1 MAESAEVLKEQF
13 LLDPSVVFLNHGSF
27 GACPKPVFAEYQRLQ
42 LEMERQPVE
51 FLQRRLHPLLE
62 GSRNALGAY
71 LKVPGQDL
79 VLIDN
84 ATWGVNVIARSMRFE
99 PGDELLT
106 TDHEYGACTMTWE
119 WLLGKAGGRVVRH
132 QVPLPVTTPEE
143 FVESFWT
150 SVTPRTRVIFMSH
163 ITAPT
168 ALIFPVAEICRRAR
182 EAGILTVIDGAHV
195 PGQLPLDLA
204 AIGADAYAGN
214 LHKWLCAPKGAGFL
228 HVRPEHHEWVESLIV
243 SWGWGI
249 DGDIVESTFV
259 QRNEWQG
266 TRDYAAYLS
275 VPAAIEFQAAHD
287 WTAVRARCHEL
298 ASATRREISNL
309 TDLPPICPD
318 VPAWFGQLVSCPI
331 QTADPLTLKT
341 RLYDEFKIEVPM
353 VQWQGRQFVR
363 VSFQGYNTAD
373 DGRRLVEALQRLI

>member
-13 LLDPSVVFLNHGSF
+13 LLEPSVVFLNHGSF
-27 GACPKPVFAEYQRLQ
+27 GACPKPVFAEYQRWQ

-62 GSRNALGAY
+62 ESRNTLGSY
-71 LKVPGQDL
+71 FNVPGQDL

-132 QVPLPVTTPEE
+132 KVPLPVTTPEA

-150 SVTPRTRVIFMSH
+150 SVTPRTKVIFMSH
-163 ITAPT
+163 ITSPT
-168 ALIFPVAEICRRAR
+168 ALIFPVAEICRRAW

-228 HVRPEHHEWVESLIV
+228 HVRPAHHEWVESLIV

-249 DGDIVESTFV
+249 GGDIVESTFV

-287 WTAVRARCHEL
+287 WSAVRARCHEL

-318 VPAWFGQLVSCPI
+318 DPAWFGQLVSCPI
-331 QTADPLTLKT
+331 RTADPLKLKT
-341 RLYDEFKIEVPM
+341 RLYEEFNIEVPT

-363 VSFQGYNTAD
+363 VSVQGYNTAN
-373 DGRRLVEALQRLI
+373 DGRRLVEALQRLV